1 MSDVVPFALV
11 PLIDESVTNF
21 ERTMR
26 KALGYFAT
34 DQLVAEQSATYRAE
48 VARVAK
54 AAYTVGAFDSLKAW
68 RKQLERSHEQGDA
81 TE

>member
-11 PLIDESVTNF
+11 PLIDESVSNF

-48 VARVAK
+48 VTRVAK
-54 AAYTVGAFDSLKAW
+54 AAYFLGACDSLKDFG
-68 RKQLERSHEQGDA
+68 ERVGRIYEQGDR